1 MEKLDFLLHQF
12 PTQLRQIDADAKG
25 NWGLLNGQQMV
36 EHFILAV
43 KSASGKLPQP
53 LLTPA
58 EQLDKLRSFL
68 YSDKPFKENTKNP
81 LLGDPLPKHY
91 PSMEEAIAKLEKELN
106 YFAETFRQN
115 PSLTTINPFFG
126 ELDFAGNVQLLH
138 KHAVHHLRQFGICS
152 LPTFAS

>member
-1 MEKLDFLLHQF
+1 M
-12 PTQLRQIDADAKG
+12 
-25 NWGLLNGQQMV
+25 NGQQMV

-53 LLTPA
+53 LVTPA
-58 EQLDKLRSFL
+58 EQLDKFRSFL

-81 LLGDPLPKHY
+81 LMGDPLPKHY
-91 PSMEEAIAKLEKELN
+91 ASMEEAIAKLETELH
-106 YFAETFRQN
+106 YFAEAFRQN

-138 KHAVHHLRQFGICS
+138 KHAVHHLRQFGIK
-152 LPTFAS
+152 T